1 VVRAIEESDEALP
14 KVVRALTPLGGA
26 VLRVLAT
33 QGEDY
38 SPYAA
43 ATTAAY
49 TEQLAQLDPVGAVK
63 IDTPN
68 VQSALEALQGKSKVW
83 RAAHGGY
90 ALEEQGLVDLMR
102 GRGLLA

>member
-14 KVVRALTPLGGA
+14 KVVRAFTPL
-26 VLRVLAT
+26 
-33 QGEDY
+33 E
-38 SPYAA
+38 
-43 ATTAAY
+43 
-49 TEQLAQLDPVGAVK
+49 GAVK

-83 RAAHGGY
+83 RAAHGEY